1 MSVSLEGKGLFSWQE
16 GQESKSSNTHEAE
29 GSIGQSS
36 SKSPP
41 ASTWRTAW
49 LWTPLTAG
57 IRVFLGDMLPP
68 ADNGLEKELKFL

>member
-41 ASTWRTAW
+41 AST
-49 LWTPLTAG
+49 
-57 IRVFLGDMLPP
+57 
-68 ADNGLEKELKFL
+68 

>member
-16 GQESKSSNTHEAE
+16 GQESKSSNTHEVE

-41 ASTWRTAW
+41 AFT
-49 LWTPLTAG
+49 
-57 IRVFLGDMLPP
+57 
-68 ADNGLEKELKFL
+68 